1 VRAIRDSGQLIDIFS
16 PIPNS
21 KRRKTISR
29 NIFISS
35 YGLVLVPWESDL
47 FEQVIA
53 NPSAW
58 NFLPRDLRQ
67 KKNVAVI
74 QQTPTLPEK
83 GEFDAACYRYL

>member
-1 VRAIRDSGQLIDIFS
+1 MDW
-16 PIPNS
+16 
-21 KRRKTISR
+21 
-29 NIFISS
+29 
-35 YGLVLVPWESDL
+35 YWCHESDV

-83 GEFDAACYRYL
+83 GEFDAVCYRYL